1 MKYLLFIN
9 FSSGLMH
16 NKIYDALNDLHESVE
31 QFIESESLGI
41 RTERL
46 PSIGNLRRYLQKDDD
61 YFQELSNGS
70 WYHIQ
75 SDPVFG
81 QKLSKAS

>member
-9 FSSGLMH
+9 FNSGFKH
-16 NKIYDALNDLHESVE
+16 NKVYDTLNSLHESVE
-31 QFIESESLGI
+31 QFVADEKLNAK
-41 RTERL
+41 TEKL
-46 PSIGNLRRYLQKDDD
+46 PNIIDLKKHLQKNDD
-61 YFQELSNGS
+61 YIQELSNGS

-81 QKLSKAS
+81 